1 MTGCRSGWRS
11 SWLLITP
18 FYERARRF
26 LIEDVSLMRDDDF
39 ERLYAA
45 EAQGLF
51 GFLAYRTG
59 DRSLAEDLLADTF
72 ERALRSRRRFDRRRG
87 SAKTWLYAIA
97 LNLLRDHARRAA
109 AEGRALERAGPPLTR
124 SPEFGD
130 AVEHRDVV
138 QRALG
143 TLSPE
148 EREAIALRFGADL
161 TLPEMAK
168 LLDLPLTTVEGRV
181 YRALRKLRERL

>member
-1 MTGCRSGWRS
+1 
-11 SWLLITP
+11 
-18 FYERARRF
+18 
-26 LIEDVSLMRDDDF
+26 MRDDEF

-45 EAQGLF
+45 EAQGLY
-51 GFLAYRTG
+51 GVLAYRTG

-97 LNLLRDHARRAA
+97 LNVLRDQARRAA
-109 AEGRALERAGPPLTR
+109 AEGRALERVGPAPAGAADV
-124 SPEFGD
+124 GD

-138 QRALG
+138 QRALA

-148 EREAIALRFGADL
+148 EREAIALRFGAEL
-161 TLPEMAK
+161 TVPEIAEA
-168 LLDLPLTTVEGRV
+168 LREPLTTVEGRV
-181 YRALRKLRERL
+181 YRALRKLRGELGE